1 MTRLAVL
8 AAVAA
13 VALIVPATGAAGT
26 ERCCFLVDA
35 RVSGRL
41 SLTAGA
47 DLAAPGASAYR
58 ARWRWRVRHVVRYV
72 EHGRIFNALT
82 AFGSLRQRELS
93 IRLSEERAGLRVPTC
108 RREVSRDLARGSR
121 EAYVS
126 LEDTTEGD
134 IALVVRAGH
143 PALRS
148 RCSPALVLPTAHIGP
163 APAGVLLRQA
173 RALSLAWRDPI
184 RLEDGRLVG
193 SVEVSVRLSVVS
205 PTHVSAAFHRG
216 AGALPR
222 TSRLS
227 PRPPG
232 PRLAAA

>member
-8 AAVAA
+8 AAVAS
-13 VALIVPATGAAGT
+13 VALIVPATGAGGT

-35 RVSGRL
+35 RASGRL
-41 SLTAGA
+41 SLTAGT
-47 DLAAPGASAYR
+47 DLATPGASAYR

-82 AFGSLRQRELS
+82 TFGSFRQRELS

-108 RREVSRDLARGSR
+108 RRDVSRDRVRGSR

-134 IALVVRAGH
+134 VALVVRAAH

-148 RCSPALVLPTAHIGP
+148 RCSSALALPTAHIGP
-163 APAGVLLRQA
+163 APAGVLLRRA
-173 RALSLAWRDPI
+173 RTLSLAWRDPI

-193 SVEVSVRLSVVS
+193 SVELSVRLSVVP
-205 PTHVSAAFHRG
+205 PTRVAAAFHRG
-216 AGALPR
+216 R
-222 TSRLS
+222 R
-227 PRPPG
+227 R
-232 PRLAAA
+232 

>member
-1 MTRLAVL
+1 MTRLAVF

-13 VALIVPATGAAGT
+13 VALIVPAPGAAGT

-35 RVSGRL
+35 RASGRL
-41 SLTAGA
+41 SLTAGT

-82 AFGSLRQRELS
+82 TFGSLRQRELS

-134 IALVVRAGH
+134 IALVVRANH
-143 PALRS
+143 QALRS
-148 RCSPALVLPTAHIGP
+148 RCSPALALPTAHIGP

-173 RALSLAWRDPI
+173 RTLSLAWRDPI

-193 SVEVSVRLSVVS
+193 SVEVNVRLSVVS
-205 PTHVSAAFHRG
+205 PTRVAAAFHHGR
-216 AGALPR
+216 
-222 TSRLS
+222 
-227 PRPPG
+227 RP
-232 PRLAAA
+232 